1 MPDRNEDL
9 TASIELS
16 TQLAQQVHELHHRA
30 NPFLNI
36 LNSTSK
42 SVAQY
47 PDLIGSKSWLWRL
60 AHSVAGAGFTLLRAI
75 RYWPN
80 AILLNRE
87 YAPAD
92 VMIISHLT
100 SASHLANHDDFYVGK
115 MAQNLEDAGY
125 KTTTI
130 LINHCGANAVDAN
143 TSKRSNTVI
152 LPAFKSP
159 FAEFNRI
166 FRMLWASITLP
177 KLDHAVRFSRLARL
191 AQFSSGAIDNLRIGE
206 MLKRI
211 IARARPK
218 AILYT
223 FEGHGWERFM
233 AAFAHQH
240 YPKTHLMGYQHAV
253 MFPGAKAVDNKHG
266 GGADPNH
273 IFTVGN
279 ITKDMLVNSSDY
291 DKEMFSVL
299 GSIKSLAVTATAFD
313 VTGAC
318 LIAPEGTLG
327 EVMLMGS
334 LAIEAA
340 RAMPEQA
347 FILRLHPVLNR
358 DIVARE
364 LAKTPFPTNFKL
376 SDAPLEADLTA
387 SSWLCYRGSSV
398 AIQGILSGLRP
409 IYLNPDDSVANN
421 DPIPD
426 NIAFRRVADSASTLT
441 AIITA
446 DLATPA
452 IGQGELTPA
461 LKFAHDYVMPFAPDV
476 LIKHLEKLIK

>member
-1 MPDRNEDL
+1 MPDRNDDL

-16 TQLAQQVHELHHRA
+16 TQLAQQVYELHHRV

-47 PDLIGSKSWLWRL
+47 PDLMRSKSWLWWL
-60 AHSVAGAGFTLLRAI
+60 AHSTAGAGVTLLRAI

-87 YAPAD
+87 YAPTD

-115 MAQNLEDAGY
+115 LAQNLENAGY
-125 KTTTI
+125 KTTTV

-143 TSKRSNTVI
+143 TSKRRNTVI
-152 LPAFKSP
+152 LPSFQSP
-159 FAEFNRI
+159 FAELNRI
-166 FRMLWASITLP
+166 ARMLWAAATLP
-177 KLDHAVRFSRLARL
+177 KLSHSPQAVRFSRLARL
-191 AQFSSGAIDNLRIGE
+191 AQFSSGAIDNLRIAE
-206 MLKRI
+206 MLKSI
-211 IARARPK
+211 IVRAKPK

-253 MFPGAKAVDNKHG
+253 MFPGAKAVDSKHG
-266 GGADPNH
+266 GGADPDH

-279 ITKDMLVNSSDY
+279 ITKNMLVNSSDY

-299 GSIKSLAVTATAFD
+299 GSIKSLAVTATAFEA
-313 VTGAC
+313 TGAC

-340 RAMPEQA
+340 RAMPEQT

-358 DIVARE
+358 DKVARNFAST
-364 LAKTPFPTNFKL
+364 LFPANFKL
-376 SDAPLEADLTA
+376 SDASLEADIAA
-387 SSWLCYRGSSV
+387 SSWICYRGSSV
-398 AIQGILSGLRP
+398 AFQGILGGLRP
-409 IYLNPDDSVANN
+409 IYLNPDDSVLSN

-426 NIAFRRVADSASTLT
+426 DVDFRRAADSAGALNAVIAADIADPSIGQSELT
-441 AIITA
+441 A
-446 DLATPA
+446 A
-452 IGQGELTPA
+452 I
-461 LKFAHDYVMPFAPDV
+461 KFARNYFVPFSSNV
-476 LIKHLEKLIK
+476 LIKYLEK